1 MCINVIYNNINNKN
15 VTTRPISILIKEDK
29 GSNLLNLVWM
39 DVNVVL

>member
-1 MCINVIYNNINNKN
+1 MCIHLIYNNINNKN
-15 VTTRPISILIKEDK
+15 ETTRPISILIKEDK